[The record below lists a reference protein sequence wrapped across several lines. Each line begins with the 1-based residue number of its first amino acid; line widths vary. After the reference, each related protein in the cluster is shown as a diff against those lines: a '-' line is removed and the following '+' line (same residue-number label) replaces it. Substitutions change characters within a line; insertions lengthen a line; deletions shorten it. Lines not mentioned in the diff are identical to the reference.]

1 MVREQFLEEDIVE
14 TSRSTSRLNYRGEHL
29 NGRQFVG
36 YKCQSPRGLNNVQS
50 AAVKPVA
57 VTKSSV
63 TLSGARNVSVSF
75 VQHLFVRK
83 RTAPNDK
90 NGIGGKR
97 LLDRDDRQSTID
109 VSTSAFT
116 RTSREI
122 VQFTEPWH
130 YILWNSSFFYQGLVM
145 ESRFV

>member
-1 MVREQFLEEDIVE
+1 MVREQFLEEDVLE

-36 YKCQSPRGLNNVQS
+36 YKCHRQSPRGLNNVQS

-122 VQFTEPWH
+122 VQFTEP
-130 YILWNSSFFYQGLVM
+130 
-145 ESRFV
+145 